1 MLATY
6 PFNPAL
12 APMPEKM
19 PRRIGIIGCG
29 TIGPDIGYYLK
40 SAIQGLELVLIDINE
55 EALDGAVERIRAYAK
70 KGLDR
75 GKLSALQAEDA
86 AANITASTDY
96 AMLAGCDWVIEAAT
110 ENLELKR
117 RIFSQ
122 VEAIIAPGAMIT
134 SNTSSLPAERLFS
147 HLDDPSRATVT
158 HFFAPAFKNPV
169 VEIIN
174 WDGLSDTVLRSLCWI
189 FYATGK
195 TPMLTSDDVCFMLD
209 RIFDNWCNE
218 AGLLL
223 KDATPAEVD
232 SVAMNYV
239 HAGPFQV
246 LNLANG
252 NPIIIETNRLQQEE
266 EGEHYA
272 PADVFEANPR
282 WDTVSS
288 GQPLEV
294 DPEKQKHISDRLL
307 GILFSQS
314 ADILKRGIG
323 SPEDLDLGCR
333 LAFGFRDGPLAMMR
347 QLGTEE
353 VRRIADSFAAWKPGM
368 PRGDGAIDEALSA
381 RRFIGV
387 DRYRGAAIITLR
399 RPDALNALHDE
410 MTDEVLTEVEQAEA
424 DPDITSIVITGY
436 GTQAFCSGADIGR
449 FPALLGDHAACV
461 EYARACSRLL
471 LRMDEC
477 QKPIVAALNG
487 YALGGGLELALR
499 CDAMVMQQD
508 AYLQFPEISLGIAP
522 GIGAL
527 AVPYRRHPTASETFH
542 DMIIRARR
550 LSAVDAKQLGV
561 VSELAEDVS
570 QLFDQAIAVAKQISD
585 HGRVSLDAPVTIAQV
600 DTKTEYSPE
609 IAQLMARAIEDAAQA
624 ADLSEALEI
633 GYRAFGDT
641 GMTAAAREGIGAF
654 LERRRPD
661 FSRTG

>member
-12 APMPEKM
+12 DPMPDKM

-40 SAIQGLELVLIDINE
+40 STIPDLELILIDINE
-55 EALDGAVERIRAYAK
+55 DSLDGAVERIRAYAQ

-75 GKLSALQAEDA
+75 GKLSARQAEEA
-86 AANITASTDY
+86 AARITASSDY
-96 AMLAGCDWVIEAAT
+96 AMLGGCDWVIEAAT
-110 ENLELKR
+110 ENLDLKR

-122 VEAIIAPGAMIT
+122 VEEIIPPGAMIT

-147 HLDDPSRATVT
+147 HLRDPSRATVT

-169 VEIIN
+169 VEVIN
-174 WDGLSDTVLRSLCWI
+174 WGGVSDTILRSLCWI

-218 AGLLL
+218 AALLL
-223 KDATPAEVD
+223 DDASPAEVD

-272 PADVFEANPR
+272 PADVFESNPR

-294 DPEKQKHISDRLL
+294 DPEKQKLISDRLL

-333 LAFGFRDGPLAMMR
+333 LAFGFRDGPLSMMR
-347 QLGTEE
+347 QMGVEE
-353 VRRIADSFAAWKPGM
+353 VRRIAESFAAWKPAM
-368 PRGDGAIDEALSA
+368 PRGDTALEEAISA

-387 DRYRGAAIITLR
+387 DRYESALVITLR

-410 MTDEVLTEVEQAEA
+410 MTDEVLVEVERAEA

-449 FPALLGDHAACV
+449 FPALLGDHSACV

-477 QKPIVAALNG
+477 RKPVIAALNG

-527 AVPYRRHPTASETFH
+527 AVPYRRHPYASETFH

-550 LSAVDAKQLGV
+550 LSAVDAKQLGI
-561 VSELAEDVS
+561 VSELAEDAS
-570 QLFDQAIAVAKQISD
+570 QLFDQAIAVARQIRE
-585 HGRVSLDAPVTIAQV
+585 HGKVSLDSPVTVARV
-600 DTKTEYSPE
+600 DTTTEYSPE

>member
-1 MLATY
+1 
-6 PFNPAL
+6 
-12 APMPEKM
+12 
-19 PRRIGIIGCG
+19 
-29 TIGPDIGYYLK
+29 
-40 SAIQGLELVLIDINE
+40 
-55 EALDGAVERIRAYAK
+55 
-70 KGLDR
+70 
-75 GKLSALQAEDA
+75 
-86 AANITASTDY
+86 
-96 AMLAGCDWVIEAAT
+96 
-110 ENLELKR
+110 
-117 RIFSQ
+117 
-122 VEAIIAPGAMIT
+122 
-134 SNTSSLPAERLFS
+134 PAE
-147 HLDDPSRATVT
+147 
-158 HFFAPAFKNPV
+158 
-169 VEIIN
+169 I
-174 WDGLSDTVLRSLCWI
+174 
-189 FYATGK
+189 
-195 TPMLTSDDVCFMLD
+195 
-209 RIFDNWCNE
+209 
-218 AGLLL
+218 
-223 KDATPAEVD
+223 D
-232 SVAMNYV
+232 SVAMKYV

-272 PADVFEANPR
+272 PAAVFEANPR
-282 WDTVSS
+282 WETVSS

-347 QLGTEE
+347 QLGAEE
-353 VRRIADSFAAWKPGM
+353 VRRIADRFAAWKPGM
-368 PRGDGAIDEALSA
+368 PRGDGVMDEALSA

-410 MTDEVLTEVEQAEA
+410 MTDEILIEVEQAEA

-527 AVPYRRHPTASETFH
+527 AVPYRRHPDASATFH

-550 LSAVDAKQLGV
+550 LSALDAKQLGV
-561 VSELAEDVS
+561 VSELAEDAS

-585 HGRVSLDAPVTIAQV
+585 HGRVSLDAPITIARV

-661 FSRTG
+661 FSKTG